1 MTREINNLDKSLD
14 KVYTKDKRMRVIG
27 IAGGIGSGK
36 SSVTNYLKYKLY
48 TVYDADEEARE
59 AVKPGEPALLELVN
73 CFGKEILND
82 DGTLNRRKLAQLAF
96 SSQEKTDILNEI
108 LHKDIDERIDKK
120 LARHASYLARSRGK
134 KIELRIA
141 FVSAPLFFEAN
152 LQKKC
157 DETWVVV
164 ADEDIRVKRTMERDN
179 LPESEV
185 RDRIAR
191 QMSDEERIKL
201 ADHVIT
207 NNGTKEELTGQVSIL
222 LKEAMRKASPLNHK

>member
-1 MTREINNLDKSLD
+1 MTREINNLDISLE
-14 KVYTKDKRMRVIG
+14 KVYTKDKRMTVVG

-59 AVKPGEPALLELVN
+59 AVKPGEPALKELVDH
-73 CFGKEILND
+73 FGEQILND
-82 DGTLNRRKLAQLAF
+82 DGTLNRRKMAQIAF
-96 SSQEKTDILNEI
+96 DSEEKTAKLNEI
-108 LHKDIDERIDKK
+108 LHKDISERIDKK

-141 FVSAPLFFEAN
+141 FVSAPLFFEAD

-164 ADEDIRVKRTMERDN
+164 ADKDTRIKRTMERDN
-179 LPESEV
+179 LPESEIK
-185 RDRIAR
+185 DRMNR
-191 QMSDEERIKL
+191 QMSDDERIKL
-201 ADHVIT
+201 ADHVIN
-207 NNGTKEELTGQVSIL
+207 NNGTKDELIAQVDKLIAN
-222 LKEAMRKASPLNHK
+222 LKK